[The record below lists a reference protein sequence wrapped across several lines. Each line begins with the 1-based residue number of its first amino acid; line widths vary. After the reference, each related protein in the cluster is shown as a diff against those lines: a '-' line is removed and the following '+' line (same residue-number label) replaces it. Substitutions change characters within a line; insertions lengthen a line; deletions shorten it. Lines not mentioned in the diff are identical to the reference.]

1 MNSDPVKEP
10 ANVQANDLVDG
21 STSAADNMANVR
33 ADPVVASVSPEAAS
47 VKPVAREIQVAFQ
60 LVGLQWDK
68 AFFKMPNVRRL
79 KASAMNQAGAQVAVR
94 GEVGQVAVDQTAE
107 MLDEEIQ
114 AEAASRENSHRADRP
129 KEAHEVRVEGLS
141 EEAADRHSTNV
152 REIAMQVAAETPWA
166 AKAVANAEAETS
178 VAIAQAVVVSAAVV
192 RVMDA
197 QVAVGQEEAVDL
209 EDDPAAVDGLVDVLV
224 VAMAVVLV
232 EIDQA
237 EANSSIPLRN

>member
-1 MNSDPVKEP
+1 
-10 ANVQANDLVDG
+10 
-21 STSAADNMANVR
+21 
-33 ADPVVASVSPEAAS
+33 
-47 VKPVAREIQVAFQ
+47 
-60 LVGLQWDK
+60 
-68 AFFKMPNVRRL
+68 
-79 KASAMNQAGAQVAVR
+79 
-94 GEVGQVAVDQTAE
+94 

-209 EDDPAAVDGLVDVLV
+209 EDDPAAVDGLVDVLE